1 MNTPPPSGSNFR
13 KEFIVPIV
21 VSVIGGIILT
31 TYQFAL
37 DKYSDKD
44 DKTSIE
50 QQVTVPTPKPSDNN
64 AVAPDANKQ
73 KYVLDLNERIEQ
85 VKRLLRQKQ
94 CDEAQMLIGEIAW
107 QHPELDENNAL
118 KIAYE
123 KIQKKL
129 ISEAQLC
136 RVADDLSGLEEKL
149 EPEARKE
156 VAKIFRQKSRN
167 IDFAENNIELIE
179 KKPQTSGDNYKITY
193 TYQVKALQQGDADMT
208 ASVICSVPI
217 IDGKPSD
224 NVNYR
229 VVNE

>member
-1 MNTPPPSGSNFR
+1 M
-13 KEFIVPIV
+13 
-21 VSVIGGIILT
+21 
-31 TYQFAL
+31 
-37 DKYSDKD
+37 
-44 DKTSIE
+44 
-50 QQVTVPTPKPSDNN
+50 
-64 AVAPDANKQ
+64 
-73 KYVLDLNERIEQ
+73 
-85 VKRLLRQKQ
+85 
-94 CDEAQMLIGEIAW
+94 
-107 QHPELDENNAL
+107 
-118 KIAYE
+118 
-123 KIQKKL
+123 

-179 KKPQTSGDNYKITY
+179 KKPQTNGDNYKITY

-229 VVNE
+229 VVSE